1 MRGFILF
8 VAITSC
14 ALVDITANR
23 NVKCSTTATE
33 LNVTWKNMIKG
44 TFKNDTRGYKVV
56 VRRNKERVEVKNLN
70 SSSHHYFLNRL
81 VPFSSYK
88 VTVRAG
94 RRVGYVVCRT
104 KEGVPTR
111 VQNLTVSAQSES
123 SLLVEWSPP
132 AQINGRLLGYNLTV
146 IKQGSILRVIPVK
159 YSVRYLLTNLT
170 SNTMYKIQV
179 FSYTAEGRSPSAHVT
194 GIGARTK
201 AARAIEFPQS
211 HSGNTLEV
219 TWTTFNNLEEEE
231 TCDVEHCTGSQ
242 CRNFKG
248 NSSLVVNNLS
258 QYTTHLVKVR
268 GRKVSAGPWKV
279 TVRLTPP
286 VCSGEELCQLE
297 VLKNIQWTTTFKGE
311 RITRPCPRGFGGK
324 ATRTCSKEK
333 AVWDK
338 PDLSKCVSERFTRHL
353 DEVMKA
359 ETINSTTAVSLAEKL
374 KKITDPASPVV
385 QFSGNL
391 FAAVTILTTLG
402 NKTAKNP
409 PMNEEESKQF
419 MKTVIHVADNLLD
432 GGLIDVWLESPQE
445 SRVTKATDLMVSI
458 EKIALMTAAVSN
470 STKTI
475 SIDTTNVVLKFRS
488 VQRHAL
494 AEEAVSFSAGKK
506 GLESGIYLPASVV
519 QKRQAESFHVAF
531 VYMKNV
537 GRLLGNSLPRSFNL
551 NSSTNNETHI
561 VERGIPNAHASPN
574 LISLSTNDNETDNF
588 TEPVKIIVQIFKNNS
603 LKPWCVFWK
612 GDAGVWSSEG
622 CLVHSSN
629 YTHTVCHCNHL
640 TSFSVLMQF
649 TEDSHAIKAS
659 DKEALS
665 LITYVGISISLV
677 ALVIA
682 FVTFCS
688 LGFLNSNRNFAHINL
703 ALSLILAELLFVLGI
718 DKTQNQTACF
728 VIAVCLHYL
737 FLVSFAWMATEG
749 VILYLM
755 LVKVFPTASKGP
767 KRRLLF
773 ICSWGIPTIPVA
785 TAILVHKEGYTTETH
800 CWLSI
805 ADGMIWSFVGP
816 VLMVC
821 LVNIYFLGRTFKVM
835 ADRTSNQ
842 PARNPPG
849 FRYWIK
855 ACAVLTCLLGTTW
868 LLGMFFVDKETV
880 VMAYLFNIFNVLQG
894 LLIFIFHCLADE
906 RIRAEYKRVLCCHGS
921 RRDHLRNLRNESGGK
936 MTPTKHSQTTLSSR
950 LADKKI
956 QLKGKIIGSC
966 EDETAVVTHDSGF
979 QIAFGE
985 DDSIQNTDSYVE
997 IPSASAKIKQVED
1010 EAEITSAWDT
1020 SEFEDYGNNDDSNS
1034 VDMFF
1039 EDISSSLMC
1048 IPADKTSMFSKQ
1060 ESLISSSD
1068 C

>member
-1 MRGFILF
+1 
-8 VAITSC
+8 
-14 ALVDITANR
+14 
-23 NVKCSTTATE
+23 
-33 LNVTWKNMIKG
+33 
-44 TFKNDTRGYKVV
+44 
-56 VRRNKERVEVKNLN
+56 
-70 SSSHHYFLNRL
+70 
-81 VPFSSYK
+81 
-88 VTVRAG
+88 
-94 RRVGYVVCRT
+94 
-104 KEGVPTR
+104 
-111 VQNLTVSAQSES
+111 
-123 SLLVEWSPP
+123 
-132 AQINGRLLGYNLTV
+132 
-146 IKQGSILRVIPVK
+146 
-159 YSVRYLLTNLT
+159 
-170 SNTMYKIQV
+170 
-179 FSYTAEGRSPSAHVT
+179 
-194 GIGARTK
+194 
-201 AARAIEFPQS
+201 
-211 HSGNTLEV
+211 
-219 TWTTFNNLEEEE
+219 
-231 TCDVEHCTGSQ
+231 
-242 CRNFKG
+242 
-248 NSSLVVNNLS
+248 
-258 QYTTHLVKVR
+258 
-268 GRKVSAGPWKV
+268 
-279 TVRLTPP
+279 
-286 VCSGEELCQLE
+286 
-297 VLKNIQWTTTFKGE
+297 
-311 RITRPCPRGFGGK
+311 
-324 ATRTCSKEK
+324 
-333 AVWDK
+333 
-338 PDLSKCVSERFTRHL
+338 
-353 DEVMKA
+353 MKA
-359 ETINSTTAVSLAEKL
+359 ETINSTAAVSLVKEL
-374 KKITDPASPVV
+374 KNITDPASNGAR
-385 QFSGNL
+385 FSGNL
-391 FAAVTILTTLG
+391 FAAVKILKNLG
-402 NKTAKNP
+402 KKTAKNP
-409 PMNEEESKQF
+409 PMNEEESNQF
-419 MKTVIHVADNLLD
+419 MESVVHVADNLLD

-531 VYMKNV
+531 IYMKNV
-537 GRLLGNSLPRSFNL
+537 GRLLGNSFNL

-649 TEDSHAIKAS
+649 TEDSHAITAS

-880 VMAYLFNIFNVLQG
+880 VMAYLFNIFNALQG

-936 MTPTKHSQTTLSSR
+936 MTPTKHSETTLSSR

-1048 IPADKTSMFSKQ
+1048 IPPDKTSMFSKQ

>member
-8 VAITSC
+8 VAITSS
-14 ALVDITANR
+14 ALVDITANG

-44 TFKNDTRGYKVV
+44 TFKNDTRGYQVEV
-56 VRRNKERVEVKNLN
+56 WRNKERVEVKNLN
-70 SSSHHYFLNRL
+70 SCSHHYFLNRL

-88 VTVRAG
+88 VDVSRAG
-94 RRVGYVVCRT
+94 RLVGSAVCRT

-111 VQNLTVSAQSES
+111 VQNLNVSAESES

-146 IKQGSILRVIPVK
+146 IKQGNILRVIPVK

-170 SNTMYKIQV
+170 SNTRYKIQV
-179 FSYTAEGRSPSAHVT
+179 FSYTAAGRSPSAHVQALT
-194 GIGARTK
+194 GIT
-201 AARAIEFPQS
+201 RAIEFPQS

-231 TCDVEHCTGSQ
+231 TCDVEYCTGSQ

-248 NSSLVVNNLS
+248 HSSPVANNLS
-258 QYTTHLVKVR
+258 QYTTLLVKVQ

-279 TVRLTPP
+279 AVRVTPP
-286 VCSGEELCQLE
+286 VCSGEELCKLE
-297 VLKNIQWTTTFKGE
+297 VLKDISWTPTFKGE
-311 RITRPCPRGFGGK
+311 RITRPCPPGFGGRK
-324 ATRTCSKEK
+324 ATRNCSKEK

-338 PDLSKCVSERFTRHL
+338 PDLSKCVSERFNRHL
-353 DEVMKA
+353 EIVMKA

-391 FAAVTILTTLG
+391 FTAVEILTTLG

-419 MKTVIHVADNLLD
+419 MKSVVHVADNLLD

-445 SRVTKATDLMVSI
+445 SRVTKATDLVVSI
-458 EKIALMTAAVSN
+458 EKMALMTAAVSN

-475 SIDTTNVVLKFRS
+475 SINTTNVVLKFRS

-494 AEEAVSFSAGKK
+494 AEEAVSFSAGEK
-506 GLESGIYLPASVV
+506 GLESGIYLPASVI
-519 QKRQAESFHVAF
+519 QKRRGEKIFTLNYKTCHCSIYVILW
-531 VYMKNV
+531 K
-537 GRLLGNSLPRSFNL
+537 SLCFS
-551 NSSTNNETHI
+551 SSTNNETHI

-574 LISLSTNDNETDNF
+574 LISLSTNDNESDKF
-588 TEPVKIIVQIFKNNS
+588 TEPVKIIVQIFKNSS

-629 YTHTVCHCNHL
+629 YTHTVCHCDHL

-773 ICSWGIPTIPVA
+773 ICSWGIPTVPVA

-821 LVNIYFLGRTFKVM
+821 LVNIFFLGRTFKVM

-868 LLGMFFVDKETV
+868 LLGMFFLDQASV

-950 LADKKI
+950 LADKKA
-956 QLKGKIIGSC
+956 QLKGK
-966 EDETAVVTHDSGF
+966 VNKF
-979 QIAFGE
+979 
-985 DDSIQNTDSYVE
+985 
-997 IPSASAKIKQVED
+997 
-1010 EAEITSAWDT
+1010 
-1020 SEFEDYGNNDDSNS
+1020 
-1034 VDMFF
+1034 
-1039 EDISSSLMC
+1039 LLC
-1048 IPADKTSMFSKQ
+1048 IYM
-1060 ESLISSSD
+1060 
-1068 C
+1068 